1 LLSSFAKTSQH
12 WERLLYSTGGAINLQ
27 KSFWYLLSWTWDRGL
42 LKLDTSSSIPAVLH
56 LTAGS
61 LPSLELVPH
70 IEANDSFRT
79 LGVYISPSRSY
90 KKQLQVLWSS
100 SDSYF
105 TAVSQ
110 STLTPDEAY
119 WSYLLYLQPKLTY
132 PLACT
137 NFTQAQC
144 RHIQAPALAALLP
157 KLHLN
162 RHTPH
167 AIIFGEAKYGGLAM
181 PDLYT
186 DQGYNQLKLLLGH
199 LMLNV
204 DNGKLIQLAISHI
217 QLQLGVTKPFFSLP
231 LPTYAK
237 RVDSNWIVS
246 LWKNTWQLKIVM
258 DVENSWLPI
267 LA

>member
-1 LLSSFAKTSQH
+1 
-12 WERLLYSTGGAINLQ
+12 
-27 KSFWYLLSWTWDRGL
+27 
-42 LKLDTSSSIPAVLH
+42 
-56 LTAGS
+56 
-61 LPSLELVPH
+61 
-70 IEANDSFRT
+70 
-79 LGVYISPSRSY
+79 
-90 KKQLQVLWSS
+90 
-100 SDSYF
+100 
-105 TAVSQ
+105 
-110 STLTPDEAY
+110 
-119 WSYLLYLQPKLTY
+119 LLYLQPKLTY

-157 KLHLN
+157 KLHLS

-167 AIIFGEAKYGGLAM
+167 VIIFGEAKYGGLAM

-237 RVDSNWIVS
+237 WVDSNCIVS

-258 DVENSWLPI
+258 DVENSWLPT